1 MKPNSFVLSLVDERR
16 PAHVVPVPVEG
27 DLPGEGAR
35 AGSGGRALKGSAG
48 VKSQSKNLANWGLI

>member
-1 MKPNSFVLSLVDERR
+1 MKPNSIVLSLVDERR

-35 AGSGGRALKGSAG
+35 AGGGGRALGKEAVQGYSHNQQTWQTGA
-48 VKSQSKNLANWGLI
+48 